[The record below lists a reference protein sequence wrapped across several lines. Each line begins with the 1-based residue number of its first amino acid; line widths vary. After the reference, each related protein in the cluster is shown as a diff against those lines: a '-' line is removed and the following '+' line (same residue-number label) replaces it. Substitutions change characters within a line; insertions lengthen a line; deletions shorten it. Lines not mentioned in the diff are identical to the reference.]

1 MPALRTLAFA
11 ILRFFGALAAG
22 LILLFAVNLIML
34 FTGVGAR
41 WSGFLVLALPL
52 IFLMAVRYA
61 YEGTATAFDR
71 GVGAAT
77 AAVSAVAVAGFGVVA
92 LLGGGV

>member
-41 WSGFLVLALPL
+41 WS
-52 IFLMAVRYA
+52 
-61 YEGTATAFDR
+61 EAFSFSLCR
-71 GVGAAT
+71 
-77 AAVSAVAVAGFGVVA
+77 
-92 LLGGGV
+92 